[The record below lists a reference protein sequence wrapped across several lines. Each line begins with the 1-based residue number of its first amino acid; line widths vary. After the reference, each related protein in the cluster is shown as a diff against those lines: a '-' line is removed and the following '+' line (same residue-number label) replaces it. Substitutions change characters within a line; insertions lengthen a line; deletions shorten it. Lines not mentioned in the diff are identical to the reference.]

1 LIGKG
6 QSERIKEE
14 KGNEKG
20 TKRGEQTGSRDR
32 GSSKQGARK
41 GRTAEGQAENYH
53 HVSESFVSRIPGGRR
68 GLERKRR
75 DGEEGGRMKKKRES
89 ERERKEGRGR
99 R

>member
-1 LIGKG
+1 VEVEAKTCQIPIL
-6 QSERIKEE
+6 
-14 KGNEKG
+14 
-20 TKRGEQTGSRDR
+20 RGDQI
-32 GSSKQGARK
+32 K
-41 GRTAEGQAENYH
+41 GRTAEGPADNYH

-68 GLERKRR
+68 GSEKKRR